1 MYSGMLIND
10 LFAMAERA
18 AVNHNRTDGSA
29 VERKAVERNALPRA
43 KAESLDL
50 SSTPGKEA
58 QATSCHGGY
67 SSESEQLPQ
76 PFGLSPADWN
86 LGLLLVVHAQLVRAL
101 EPRNDFSD
109 SVGIHQVGAV
119 RPPKQIRV

>member
-18 AVNHNRTDGSA
+18 AVNHNRTDGS
-29 VERKAVERNALPRA
+29 AVERNALPRA

-58 QATSCHGGY
+58 QATSCHGGQ

-101 EPRNDFSD
+101 EPRDDFSD